1 MAAAAKLALSLKG
14 TGIVFVG
21 TRGADIKGPSRRGA
35 GVYAWDTRHL
45 SHYEVRPRDGS
56 LRLRSA
62 EILPDGALLRYSLGR
77 LQIERR
83 IRVENTIEDQWSIE
97 NAGPTV
103 TTFEADITVD
113 ADFRDLFEVRRRN
126 RSTKGRRE
134 PAAANGHHLVF
145 RYEAV
150 DGVKQSTELL
160 APVDAWHTGDG
171 PARGRVSVRVS
182 PGDRRAIE
190 IDIRVHSSLPSPL
203 VADRDWDAWQRTST
217 KFASDSPDL
226 DAWIARGS
234 LDLFM
239 LSDQTRDGFFPSAGI
254 PWFVAPFGRDSIMT
268 ALMTLP
274 LRRDLAPA
282 VLRKLSDNQGTRDV
296 PERDE
301 EPGRIPHE
309 IRQGEIVRTGGA
321 FGTPYYGTV
330 DSPPL
335 FVWLAAEASRWM
347 PERDLIGEFE
357 PNIRAALEWM
367 EKRGDLDGD
376 LFIEF
381 ERKRPTGIT
390 NQVWKDSGDS
400 YLNAKGKRPGGPI
413 AAVEVQAYAIA
424 ALRSLAEVVAK
435 RDPAWSAALAARA
448 HEMHQKF
455 ERAFWMPNRSF
466 YAQALDGHKRL
477 VPDIVSN
484 PGHVLWAGA
493 ATPAHGR
500 ATARRLRQPDL
511 ASGWGIRTRSS
522 RSKHYNPVSYQ
533 NGSVWPHDTAFAAAG
548 MARYGDKVGA
558 ARTIAEMLAAAK
570 AFPDWRIPE
579 LFGGQ
584 PRRTGVEPKTYPVAC
599 VPLAWSAAS
608 PFLCIRTMLGLSVAP
623 DGGTITLDPLLPDG
637 VSWFEATGL
646 RVGTGVIDVRLER
659 VRGRVRAVSVQ
670 ASGVS
675 LTTG

>member
-1 MAAAAKLALSLKG
+1 MAAATKPALSLKG

-21 TRGADIKGPSRRGA
+21 SRGADIKGPSRRGA

-45 SHYEVRPRDGS
+45 SSYEVRPTAGS

-62 EILPDGALLRYSLGR
+62 EILPDGALLRYSLDR
-77 LQIERR
+77 LQIARR
-83 IRVENTIEDQWSIE
+83 IRVENSIEDQWSIE
-97 NAGPTV
+97 NAGPGDA
-103 TTFEADITVD
+103 TFEADIAVD
-113 ADFRDLFEVRRRN
+113 ADFRDLFEVRRRK
-126 RSTKGRRE
+126 RITKGHRE
-134 PAAANGHHLVF
+134 PAAANGHRLLF
-145 RYEAV
+145 RYTAV

-160 APVDAWHTGDG
+160 APVDAWQTGDG
-171 PARGRVSVRVS
+171 PARGRVAVRVA
-182 PGDRRAIE
+182 PGDRRSIE
-190 IDIRVHSSLPSPL
+190 IDIRVHSSLPSP
-203 VADRDWDAWQRTST
+203 VIADRDWDAWQRTST

-226 DAWIARGS
+226 DAWIARSS

-239 LSDQTRDGFFPSAGI
+239 LSDQTPDGFFPSAGI

-330 DSPPL
+330 DAPPL
-335 FVWLAAEASRWM
+335 FVWLAAEAARWI

-400 YLNAKGKRPGGPI
+400 YLNAKGKRPEGPM
-413 AAVEVQAYAIA
+413 AAVEVQAYAIEA
-424 ALRSLAEVVAK
+424 MRSLAEVVAK
-435 RDPAWSAALAARA
+435 RDPAWSAELAARA
-448 HEMHQKF
+448 EKIRQKF
-455 ERAFWMPNRSF
+455 ERAFWMPGRSF
-466 YAQALDGHKRL
+466 YAQALDGRKRL

-493 ATPAHGR
+493 ATHAHGR
-500 ATARRLRQPDL
+500 ATARRLREPDL

-548 MARYGDKVGA
+548 MARYGDKAGA
-558 ARTIAEMLAAAK
+558 ARTIAEMIAAAK

-584 PRRTGVEPKTYPVAC
+584 PRRAGVEPTTYPVAC

-608 PFLCIRTMLGLSVAP
+608 PFLCIRTMLGLAVAA
-623 DGGTITLDPLLPDG
+623 DGRTVALDPLLPEG
-637 VSWFEATGL
+637 VDRFEATGL
-646 RVGTGVIDVRLER
+646 RVGSGDMDVRIAR
-659 VRGRVRAVSVQ
+659 RRGRVRVEEIDARD
-670 ASGVS
+670 
-675 LTTG
+675 LTVAD

>member
-1 MAAAAKLALSLKG
+1 MAPTKLALSLKG

-21 TRGADIKGPSRRGA
+21 SRGADIKGPSRRGA
-35 GVYAWDTRHL
+35 GVYAWDTRHV
-45 SHYEVRPRDGS
+45 SDYEVRPTAGS
-56 LRLRSA
+56 LRLLSA
-62 EILPDGALLRYSLGR
+62 QILPDGALLRYSLAG

-83 IRVENTIEDQWSIE
+83 IRVASSIEDVWSIE
-97 NAGPTV
+97 NSGRSDA
-103 TTFEADITVD
+103 TFEADITVD
-113 ADFRDLFEVRRRN
+113 ADFRDLFEVRDRKRR
-126 RSTKGRRE
+126 TKGQRE
-134 PAAANGHHLVF
+134 PAAANGHRLLF
-145 RYEAV
+145 RYTAV
-150 DGVKQSTELL
+150 DGVRQSTEVL
-160 APVDAWHTGDG
+160 APVDAWQTGDG
-171 PARGRVSVRVS
+171 PASGRVAVRVS
-182 PGDRRAIE
+182 PGDRRSIE
-190 IDIRVHSSLPSPL
+190 IDIRVHSTLPSPV
-203 VADRDWDAWQRTST
+203 VADRDWDAWLRTST

-226 DAWIARGS
+226 DAWIERSS
-234 LDLFM
+234 LDLFL
-239 LSDQTRDGFFPSAGI
+239 LSDQTAEGYFPLAGI

-282 VLRKLSDNQGTRDV
+282 VLRVLSDNQGTRDV

-330 DSPPL
+330 DAPPL
-335 FVWLAAEASRWM
+335 FVWLAAEAARWI

-357 PNIRAALEWM
+357 PNIRAALDWM
-367 EKRGDLDGD
+367 EHRGDLDGD

-400 YLNAKGKRPGGPI
+400 YLNAKGKRPEGPI
-413 AAVEVQAYAIA
+413 AAVEVQAYAIEA
-424 ALRSLAEVVAK
+424 MRSLAEVVAK
-435 RDPAWSAALAARA
+435 RDPAWSAELAARA
-448 HEMHQKF
+448 EKIRTRF
-455 ERAFWMPNRSF
+455 ERAFWMPARSF
-466 YAQALDGHKRL
+466 YAQALDGRKHL

-500 ATARRLRQPDL
+500 ATARRLREPDL

-522 RSKHYNPVSYQ
+522 RSKHYDPVSYQ

-548 MARYGDKVGA
+548 MARYGDKAGA
-558 ARTIAEMLAAAK
+558 ARTIAEMIAAAK

-584 PRRTGVEPKTYPVAC
+584 PRRAGVAPTTYPVAC
-599 VPLAWSAAS
+599 VPLAWSAGAT
-608 PFLCIRTMLGLSVAP
+608 FLCIRTMLGLSVAP
-623 DGGTITLDPLLPDG
+623 NGSAVALDPLLPDG
-637 VSWFEATGL
+637 VDRFEAIGL
-646 RVGTGVIDVRLER
+646 RVGAGDMDVRIAR
-659 VRGRVRAVSVQ
+659 RRGRVHVEEIDAR
-670 ASGVS
+670 G
-675 LTTG
+675 LTVAD